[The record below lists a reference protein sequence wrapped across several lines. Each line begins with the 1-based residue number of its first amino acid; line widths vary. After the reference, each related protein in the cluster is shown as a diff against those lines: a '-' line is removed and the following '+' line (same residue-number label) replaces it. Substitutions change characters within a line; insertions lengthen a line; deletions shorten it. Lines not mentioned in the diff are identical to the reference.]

1 MKRPQVDFII
11 PSIENEAEGMIL
23 HFTSVEEIDSVIAS
37 LEEARSE
44 LEHMVEMRR
53 QKIREKR
60 FRRKIRKH
68 EDKIRSSFEK
78 ILEDEAVQ
86 GKIELPH
93 GVNVEINTETGKAKI
108 KNVDFGD
115 GEWSIVVDLHNEDVV
130 DMLKKVRGWTNDMR
144 KGHK

>member
-1 MKRPQVDFII
+1 MKRPQVDFVIT
-11 PSIENEAEGMIL
+11 SIENEDEGMVL
-23 HFTSVEEIDSVIAS
+23 HFTSVEEIDSVISS
-37 LEEARSE
+37 LEEARAG
-44 LEHMVEMRR
+44 LEHQIEMYR
-53 QKIREKR
+53 QKKREKR

-108 KNVDFGD
+108 KDVDFGD

-130 DMLKKVRGWTNDMR
+130 EMLKKVRGWKNEKR
-144 KGHK
+144 